1 MLGTFSYFGMNMKN
15 QPGSRFAGTA
25 LFLLA
30 CALAAPA
37 LAQTAAPAFAAIF
50 GDHAVLQRGEPVTV
64 WGTAA
69 PGQSLTLR
77 LASGSAET
85 SADAHGKWRATM
97 PALTAGGPHTL
108 SVNSASGAATLKDI
122 MIGDVYLCGGQSNME
137 FPARL
142 STGASFGF
150 PDNPD
155 LRFINVQRTSEA
167 GAQDDLKRP
176 AEWKVVSSKTAGEA
190 SAACYYM
197 ARALQQRQKV
207 AVGFISSTWG
217 GTTIQGWIGASSLK
231 TLPDY
236 TKQVAALADM
246 ASNPPKAMADEARRH
261 EQWWEA
267 HDRQAKAQ
275 RAWSLPGFDDAAW
288 PSLAPKGSW
297 KDAGIAA
304 LADFDGAAWFRTSVT
319 LTAAQAQTANAIQ
332 LGPIDTY
339 DSTWVNG
346 VRVGGGT
353 IAWMWRDYAVPAR
366 VFKPGRNVIAV
377 HVLSGG
383 YGGGLTGQPEQRGVK
398 TADGQFIAL
407 SEPWKYQLGMRA
419 KGLSIA
425 AAPWAVPNSL
435 STLHNAMI
443 APLAGYKFKL
453 AAWYQGEA
461 NADAASEYE
470 TLLPLLIADWR
481 KTFAQPELPFLVVQL
496 SSFGSVA
503 TKPGP
508 SNWAQL
514 REAQARTVR
523 RDAHAGLVVTIDV
536 GDRTDI
542 HPAQKAVVGE
552 RLALAARTLAYGE
565 AIAPG
570 GPEAAGVTRSGD
582 DLVVKFKHTGAG
594 LRTYSAAQ
602 AIGFETCAG
611 AACQY
616 ALAVAQGD
624 TVTLKGANLP
634 GTTHVRYAWADAPY
648 VNLYSTED
656 LPAAP
661 FEMEIK

>member
-1 MLGTFSYFGMNMKN
+1 MNNLSPSRIAGMVAFL
-15 QPGSRFAGTA
+15 FAA
-25 LFLLA
+25 P
-30 CALAAPA
+30 LAASGQA
-37 LAQTAAPAFAAIF
+37 LTATPAFAAIF
-50 GDHAVLQRGEPVTV
+50 GDHAVLQRGEPLAV

-69 PGQSLTLR
+69 PGHSVTVSLGGTT
-77 LASGSAET
+77 AE
-85 SADAHGKWRATM
+85 AHAGANGKWRVSM
-97 PALTAGGPHTL
+97 PAMTAGGPHTL
-108 SVNSASGAATLKDI
+108 SVTGGSGGATLKDI
-122 MIGDVYLCGGQSNME
+122 MIGDVYLCGGQSNMA

-142 STGASFGF
+142 STGAWPDF
-150 PDNPD
+150 PANPD
-155 LRFINVQRTSEA
+155 LRFINIQLASEA
-167 GAQDDLKRP
+167 AVQDDLKRP
-176 AEWKVVSSKTAGEA
+176 VEWKVVSPKTAGEA

-197 ARALQQRQKV
+197 ARTLQQKQKV
-207 AVGFISSTWG
+207 PVGFIGSTWG
-217 GTTIQGWIGASSLK
+217 GTTIEGWIGATSLK
-231 TLPDY
+231 TLPGY
-236 TKQVAALADM
+236 ARRLEALADL

-261 EQWWEA
+261 AQWWDA
-267 HDRQAKAQ
+267 HDPQAKAQ
-275 RAWSLPGFDDAAW
+275 RAWHLPGFDDAAW

-319 LTAAQAQTANAIQ
+319 LDAAQAQAANAVQ

-346 VRVGGGT
+346 VRVGGGST
-353 IAWMWRDYAVPAR
+353 AWVWRDYAVPR
-366 VFKPGRNVIAV
+366 GVFKPGRNVIAV
-377 HVLSGG
+377 RVLSGG
-383 YGGGLTGQPEQRGVK
+383 TGGGLTGQPEQRGIR
-398 TADGQFIAL
+398 TGDGQFIAL
-407 SEPWKYQLGMRA
+407 SAPWKYKLGMRA

-425 AAPWAVPNSL
+425 PAPWDIPTSL

-453 AAWYQGEA
+453 AAWYQGES
-461 NADAASEYE
+461 NTDAAKEYE

-481 KTFAQPELPFLVVQL
+481 TTFAQPELPFLVVQL
-496 SSFGSVA
+496 SSFGAVA

-523 RDAHAGLVVTIDV
+523 NDRHAGLAVTIDV
-536 GDRTDI
+536 GDRTDV
-542 HPAQKAVVGE
+542 HPAQKAVVGD
-552 RLALAARTLAYGE
+552 RLALLARALAYGE

-570 GPEAAGVTRSGD
+570 GPEAAGITRAGD
-582 DLVVKFKHTGAG
+582 DLVVRFKNTGG
-594 LRTYSAAQ
+594 RLLTYSAAH
-602 AIGFETCAG
+602 AIGFEACAG

-616 ALAVAQGD
+616 VLAVAQGD

-648 VNLYSTED
+648 VNLYGAGD

-661 FEMEIK
+661 FEMKVE